1 MVRGHEVQ
9 VRGRNQSVKQN
20 PGIKQ
25 KMLSEMPECLPGLTT
40 LEGRVVGARRN
51 IEGLNFG
58 MTNLVGNKR
67 RSSLHFK
74 SNWIEHAYGK
84 KSELENSDWAG
95 KSLTI
100 EVIGEGKRRVV
111 WNKCGLK
118 SSLWVLKD
126 QREHVTRD
134 SRVHKLPRV
143 GSVQDGPLVGL
154 PVTSFP
160 EPTGPSWLEVGE
172 SPTIGDP
179 ISLSLETHALVL
191 SKTPHEALVA

>member
-67 RSSLHFK
+67 RSPLHFK

-84 KSELENSDWAG
+84 K
-95 KSLTI
+95 K
-100 EVIGEGKRRVV
+100 
-111 WNKCGLK
+111 
-118 SSLWVLKD
+118 
-126 QREHVTRD
+126 
-134 SRVHKLPRV
+134 
-143 GSVQDGPLVGL
+143 
-154 PVTSFP
+154 
-160 EPTGPSWLEVGE
+160 
-172 SPTIGDP
+172 
-179 ISLSLETHALVL
+179 
-191 SKTPHEALVA
+191 